1 MDKNQQIEKIARI
14 LCGADDDYD
23 YDCQHCT
30 LLTSC
35 SSMEDAVRLYNAGYR
50 KFNKGIDFYTI
61 RKEYN
66 NYMGYDDYVVTTPT
80 IHTYR
85 FQTEVEAREFVA
97 SLEARE

>member
-1 MDKNQQIEKIARI
+1 MNRTQQIEKIARI
-14 LCGADDDYD
+14 LCGADDNHD

-35 SSMEDAVRLYNAGYR
+35 PSMEDAVRLYDAGYR
-50 KFNKGIDFYTI
+50 KFNKGIDFYAI

-66 NYMGYDDYVVTTPT
+66 DYMGYDDYVVTTPT

-85 FQTEVEAREFVA
+85 FRTELEAKKFVA
-97 SLEARE
+97 SLEARK